1 MKSNLIVITF
11 LTISGGLFESA
22 ADLIHI
28 ASMGSNKFASDLA
41 ISSAA
46 DRQNIK
52 LKKRIA
58 ASIGK
63 HKGEIIAEFGKPSEI
78 VSESAMVISGVESGT
93 HAFISNSEEE
103 LRFHNPG
110 YRFFLKHGR
119 CIAAIDMTE
128 KQGPTVYPR

>member
-1 MKSNLIVITF
+1 MVSVGT
-11 LTISGGLFESA
+11 
-22 ADLIHI
+22 
-28 ASMGSNKFASDLA
+28 NKFASDLA
-41 ISSAA
+41 VSSAA

-63 HKGEIIAEFGKPSEI
+63 YKREIIAEFGKPSEI

-128 KQGPTVYPR
+128 KQGPSFYPR

>member
-1 MKSNLIVITF
+1 
-11 LTISGGLFESA
+11 
-22 ADLIHI
+22 
-28 ASMGSNKFASDLA
+28 MGSNKFASDLTL
-41 ISSAA
+41 SAPA
-46 DRQNIK
+46 DLKNIRHRK
-52 LKKRIA
+52 QF
-58 ASIGK
+58 ASCIGK
-63 HKGEIIAEFGKPSEI
+63 YKREIIAEFGKPSEI

-128 KQGPTVYPR
+128 KQGPSFYPR